1 MPLISFASGAAT
13 ARAQALNVVRRQ
25 CPRSIVYLDR
35 WAAPGFDA
43 RRSMSQDLAQSSPIE
58 HTANDRVLGAT
69 GRRPPSPKR
78 PANAPSAVSLSEQE
92 SQAFAEMYRS
102 IFSQPT
108 TPHPRT
114 PPTHDATRSPKHETP
129 TSKEIKSDSQSP
141 TDHLG
146 SFFKRAEKRNQML
159 KEGVLTPS
167 GQLRSRSSLLLDE
180 KVAEI
185 EACNNDLELLKWA
198 DSLFSTQR
206 EVEVASKA
214 GSKRKGVKKGKAK
227 ETNAENLNV
236 AQDVSTTAQAAEGLD
251 SLTRSSHLRVYPHLL
266 SLLMRTFRERYADPF
281 ISLSLFHHARR
292 LSVFSYVYGC
302 TTPVYNELLDT
313 L

>member
-1 MPLISFASGAAT
+1 MPLTSFASGAASSG
-13 ARAQALNVVRRQ
+13 AQALNVVRRQ
-25 CPRSIVYLDR
+25 CPRSIVYLNR

-43 RRSMSQDLAQSSPIE
+43 RRSMSQDTTHSNPID
-58 HTANDRVLGAT
+58 HTANDRVSSAT

-78 PANAPSAVSLSEQE
+78 PTNASSAASLSEQE

-108 TPHPRT
+108 PPSRT
-114 PPTHDATRSPKHETP
+114 PASHDTTQSPKHATP
-129 TSKEIKSDSQSP
+129 TPKEIKSDSQSP
-141 TDHLG
+141 ADHLG
-146 SFFKRAEKRNQML
+146 SFFKRAEKRNQLL

-198 DSLFSTQR
+198 DRLFSTQR

-214 GSKRKGVKKGKAK
+214 GSKRKSIKKGKGK
-227 ETNAENLNV
+227 EATIENLNSSH
-236 AQDVSTTAQAAEGLD
+236 DVQTASQGADGLD